1 VRRNLCASGN
11 LLKVY
16 AAQKITSI
24 PHLEEKKDDGKS
36 YHRVERRWGNFT
48 RTVALPCSVNADK
61 AEAASKDGVL
71 TITIPKSESAR
82 VRKLKIKS

>member
-1 VRRNLCASGN
+1 
-11 LLKVY
+11 VY

-24 PHLEEKKDDGKS
+24 PVRL
-36 YHRVERRWGNFT
+36 
-48 RTVALPCSVNADK
+48 NADK
-61 AEAASKDGVL
+61 AEAASKEGAL